1 MCCSVSIWTD
11 EIGAGSDGG
20 DGKERTY
27 CLNAVEIEQ
36 HLDGSQMNCKSA
48 SLHDRGRRHCS
59 GGSPRYLQRKR
70 KVERDRQKVG
80 PQSPDDGIKNMEKT
94 PAYIVLEVRMCR
106 SLDMKHAGLSRSWGL
121 KWVWGIEVAP
131 RALPL
136 HALYLEGIL
145 SILNLA
151 FCIDFQHCENYTIG
165 I

>member
-1 MCCSVSIWTD
+1 
-11 EIGAGSDGG
+11 
-20 DGKERTY
+20 
-27 CLNAVEIEQ
+27 
-36 HLDGSQMNCKSA
+36 
-48 SLHDRGRRHCS
+48 
-59 GGSPRYLQRKR
+59 
-70 KVERDRQKVG
+70 
-80 PQSPDDGIKNMEKT
+80 MEKT